1 MSLTAF
7 ALVVAAACLHA
18 LWNLAAKR
26 VSGNVGVLWL
36 GLCLAGVMLAPFA
49 LPSAVQSFDP
59 AGLPY
64 IVATGLIHAAY
75 FGLLAAGYR
84 HGELSL
90 VYPLSRGTGVAGT
103 ALLAW
108 AVIDEGISAPGAL
121 GVGSVCLGILL
132 LALREGRR
140 PNRQGRPWLLA
151 LLVGLTITAYSVVDK
166 LGVGLVSPVVYLAGL
181 VMVTGVVLAPFV
193 LLRYPQECREAW
205 RTHKRASLGVGL
217 GSMGTY
223 LLILAAF
230 QQAHASYVVAAR
242 ELAIAVAVVLGVVVL
257 KEPLTVPK
265 AVSTAAILV
274 GVVLVKVA

>member
-36 GLCLAGVMLAPFA
+36 GLCLCGVMLAPFA
-49 LPSAVQSFDP
+49 LLSAVRSFDP

-75 FGLLAAGYR
+75 FGFLAAGYR
-84 HGELSL
+84 HGELSI

-103 ALLAW
+103 ALVAW
-108 AVIDEGISAPGAL
+108 AVTGEGISALGAL
-121 GVGSVCLGILL
+121 GIGSVCLGILL
-132 LALREGRR
+132 LGQRELRR
-140 PNRQGRPWLLA
+140 PNQARSSRLA

-181 VMVTGVVLAPFV
+181 VIVTWVVLAPLV

-205 RTHKRASLGVGL
+205 QKHKRTSLGMGL

-230 QQAHASYVVAAR
+230 QQANASYVVAAR
-242 ELAIAVAVVLGVVVL
+242 ELAIVVAVGLGVGVL
-257 KEPLTVPK
+257 KEPLTWLR

>member
-1 MSLTAF
+1 MNLTAF

-26 VSGNVGVLWL
+26 VSGNIGVLWL
-36 GLCLAGVMLAPFA
+36 GLCLAGIVLAPFA
-49 LPSAVQSFDP
+49 LYSAWQSFDP

-64 IVATGLIHAAY
+64 IVATGLIHAGY

-84 HGELSL
+84 QGELSI

-108 AVIDEGISAPGAL
+108 AVVGEGISALGAL
-121 GVGSVCLGILL
+121 GMGSVCLGILL
-132 LALREGRR
+132 LRLREVRR
-140 PNRQGRPWLLA
+140 PAQGRSCLLA

-166 LGVGLVSPVVYLAGL
+166 LGVGLVSPVVYLAAL
-181 VMVTGVVLAPFV
+181 AAVTGVALAAFL
-193 LLRYPQECREAW
+193 LLRYRQECREAW
-205 RTHKRASLGVGL
+205 RKHKRTSLGIGL

-242 ELAIAVAVVLGVVVL
+242 ELAIAVAVVLGVAVL

-274 GVVLVKVA
+274 GVVLVKMA